1 MRAGDKSSIFLVLL
15 GWQRGLPSTTWLWQP
30 CLCVPGWPRPRPR
43 RPGPRNRWTM
53 VARDQAPEGLL
64 DGGWHLGT
72 ACWPAAPALLCL
84 PRGPAG
90 RVRDTVFTSLLLRTS
105 ASCTSEHGWS
115 QSTPEKVH
123 TCRGLQKT
131 LQDHTARWTVFAL
144 RLGGEAAQEAPHRL
158 LTCPSPSERKASRA
172 PRSRSGTE
180 MGASIRGQPYSTVSR
195 ALGLAGTP
203 HSCPTLPSPARAHR
217 RPRPGPSCRRQ
228 AHPWPRC
235 GCTATP
241 AECPEDCHRTQDSTG
256 CLHGRGTQ
264 APPPCAPRGPV
275 APFSPAV
282 RCDPNTQAADVD
294 LRRTQEMPLGAMM
307 SLQAPRLTALWG
319 EVVGC
324 IVWGS
329 ALLWDNY
336 TIYCLS

>member
-1 MRAGDKSSIFLVLL
+1 MG
-15 GWQRGLPSTTWLWQP
+15 RG
-30 CLCVPGWPRPRPR
+30 VP
-43 RPGPRNRWTM
+43 
-53 VARDQAPEGLL
+53 PE
-64 DGGWHLGT
+64 
-72 ACWPAAPALLCL
+72 PAAP
-84 PRGPAG
+84 GPG
-90 RVRDTVFTSLLLRTS
+90 QRPPTVAAEASSGCVGGSGCGEGVLRPAPLSLRTRS
-105 ASCTSEHGWS
+105 KHGWS

-180 MGASIRGQPYSTVSR
+180 MGASIRGQPYSTGEPSVR
-195 ALGLAGTP
+195 AGPP
-203 HSCPTLPSPARAHR
+203 HGCPTLPSPARAHR

-294 LRRTQEMPLGAMM
+294 LRRTREMPLGAMM

>member
-1 MRAGDKSSIFLVLL
+1 MAPLCS
-15 GWQRGLPSTTWLWQP
+15 LPFRRVKERITWN
-30 CLCVPGWPRPRPR
+30 PRLRP
-43 RPGPRNRWTM
+43 M
-53 VARDQAPEGLL
+53 AEGLCSRGH
-64 DGGWHLGT
+64 DS
-72 ACWPAAPALLCL
+72 AAPAASGRVPPARAERPCLDWVHSRFLRPNMAGPRAPPRKCTPVVAFKRRSRTTRPGGRCL
-84 PRGPAG
+84 PCVWVVRQPRRSHPFFPAPW
-90 RVRDTVFTSLLLRTS
+90 SL
-105 ASCTSEHGWS
+105 ADAWS
-115 QSTPEKVH
+115 LDD
-123 TCRGLQKT
+123 RAT
-131 LQDHTARWTVFAL
+131 L
-144 RLGGEAAQEAPHRL
+144 
-158 LTCPSPSERKASRA
+158 
-172 PRSRSGTE
+172 RSRSGTE
-180 MGASIRGQPYSTVSR
+180 MGASIRGQPYSTGEPSVR
-195 ALGLAGTP
+195 AGPSPPAGPP
-203 HSCPTLPSPARAHR
+203 HGCPTLPSPARAHR

-282 RCDPNTQAADVD
+282 RCDPNTQAADID
-294 LRRTQEMPLGAMM
+294 LRHTQEMPLGAMM